1 MSHAIFLSGNLDD
14 NSCYKAGAISFP
26 SRKTICGQAA
36 VRLHEITL
44 REEFAKMNELMELS
58 PFPKDYKLEFQIGA
72 LWIVLRA
79 LKVWEYNPMACLQM
93 IVQLSQGLWESLHKS
108 D

>member
-1 MSHAIFLSGNLDD
+1 VKTWTTTGRGN
-14 NSCYKAGAISFP
+14 SFP
-26 SRKTICGQAA
+26 SGKTICGQAA
-36 VRLHEITL
+36 EGLYKIIL
-44 REEFAKMNELMELS
+44 KEEFARMNELMELS

-72 LWIVLRA
+72 LWIALRA